1 MASEAIERWRF
12 TLLGAVL
19 LLLLLG
25 AVIVSSGVGPAHI
38 SPGAVC
44 AVLTGRSRAE
54 DIRAI
59 VLGLRLPR
67 ALAAAV
73 VGAGLS
79 AAGVLFQGLFRN
91 PLADPFV
98 LGSSG
103 GAALGGAAAIL
114 LLPSLTFAGF
124 GATALCAFLGS
135 NVAIAIVY
143 ALASLDRRA
152 SVTGMLLAGF
162 VVGTMLNA
170 ITSGLV
176 LWQEASG
183 GMGAR
188 ILGAWLHG
196 EISAPAW
203 TELEIVGAL
212 TAVGLAAACILS
224 GRLNTFALGDDYA
237 QQLGLNLERTRIGIV
252 VTASL
257 LTAVAVCLSGIVGF
271 VGLLIPHVVRLALGP
286 DHTRL
291 LPVSALGGALFLVVA
306 DTFARS
312 IHPPYEL
319 PVGMLTAILGGPAF
333 LLVLRRHRREV
344 YL

>member
-1 MASEAIERWRF
+1 MV
-12 TLLGAVL
+12 LLGAI
-19 LLLLLG
+19 
-25 AVIVSSGVGPAHI
+25 VISCGVGPVHL
-38 SPGAVC
+38 SPRVVL
-44 AVLTGRSRAE
+44 AVLTGRLQAE
-54 DIRAI
+54 DLRAI

-73 VGAGLS
+73 VGAGL
-79 AAGVLFQGLFRN
+79 AGAGVLFQGLFRN

-114 LLPSLTFAGF
+114 LVPSLSFAGF
-124 GATALCAFLGS
+124 GATALLAFVGA
-135 NVAIAIVY
+135 NVSIVIVY
-143 ALASLDRRA
+143 VLAGLDRRT

-162 VVGTMLNA
+162 AVGTMLNA
-170 ITSGLV
+170 LTAGLM
-176 LWQEASG
+176 LWQESTG
-183 GMGAR
+183 STGAR

-196 EISAPAW
+196 EIGVPNWSQ
-203 TELEIVGAL
+203 LGIVAGME
-212 TAVGLAAACILS
+212 AVGLAAAVALS
-224 GRLNTFALGDDYA
+224 VRLNTFALGDDYA
-237 QQLGLNLERTRIGIV
+237 RQLGLDVERTRIAIV
-252 VTASL
+252 VAASL

-271 VGLLIPHVVRLALGP
+271 VGLLVPHLVRLMLGP

-291 LPVSALGGALFLVVA
+291 LPVCVLSGALFLVIA

-312 IHPPYEL
+312 IWAPYEL

-333 LLVLRRHRREV
+333 VYVLRRYRREV